1 MHQNGQ
7 NMEIKRLLL
16 SVVGRNSIQVDL
28 ISIQVG
34 QISIHFP

>member
-1 MHQNGQ
+1 MDQNGQ